1 VLLFGRRKALLSD
14 PKRLG
19 RWGERRSERFL
30 KGAGLRTIARN
41 YRCKV
46 GEVDIVMADD
56 TGTVVFVEVK
66 TRADEEFTN
75 AQDAVG
81 HNKRKKLGSLAKYFL
96 KSYNIK
102 DKHIRFDVVAVVLGE
117 KGRPEIRH
125 YKNAFIPPGY

>member
-1 VLLFGRRKALLSD
+1 VLLFGRRKALLAD

-30 KGAGLRTIARN
+30 KDAGLKTIARN
-41 YRCKV
+41 WRCKV

-56 TGTVVFVEVK
+56 AGTVVFVEVK
-66 TRADEEFTN
+66 TRADEKFAN

-81 HNKRKKLGSLAKYFL
+81 YGKRKRLGSLAKYFL
-96 KSYNIK
+96 KSYNIT
-102 DKHIRFDVVAVVLGE
+102 DKHVRFDVVAVVLGE
-117 KGRPEIRH
+117 KGRGEIRH

>member
-1 VLLFGRRKALLSD
+1 MFLFGRRKYLLAD
-14 PKRLG
+14 PRRLG

-30 KGAGLRTIARN
+30 NGIGLKTIARN

-56 TGTVVFVEVK
+56 AGTVVFVEVK
-66 TRADEEFTN
+66 TRRDEEFAN
-75 AQDAVG
+75 AQDSVG
-81 HNKRKKLGSLAKYFL
+81 PAKRKKLGSLAKYFI
-96 KSYNIK
+96 KSYNIR

-117 KGRPEIRH
+117 KGRPRIRH